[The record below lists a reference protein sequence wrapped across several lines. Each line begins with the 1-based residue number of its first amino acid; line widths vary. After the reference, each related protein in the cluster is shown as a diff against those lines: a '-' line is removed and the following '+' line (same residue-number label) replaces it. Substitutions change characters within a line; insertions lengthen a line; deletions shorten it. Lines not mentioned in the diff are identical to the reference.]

1 MKESTAQEHVKNIS
15 RFMKWIE
22 QTSGVVPKG
31 NSEGAEQITY
41 PELLEYVQHM
51 KGNKLEISTINIRL
65 GSIRKYY
72 DHLKEEGAI
81 EKNPARRLYI
91 KGEIKKVVQDALNYT
106 ELENLYHQYASYLDE
121 KPEREKKQQHT
132 KLRSKVIVGLMV
144 WQAVHGGELEK
155 LETKDVNLSSG
166 IIHIPASARSNS
178 RELKLNTSQII
189 PLHDYLNIRAQ
200 SPPLGGG
207 REGLLLDRDAH
218 NQLTRI
224 TAELQGLNPVIRNAQ
239 HIRASVILHWLKMY
253 DKRQVQHM
261 IGHKHISSTE
271 NYEVQ
276 ELDGLTDL
284 LTKHHPFS

>member
-1 MKESTAQEHVKNIS
+1 MKESTAQEHVKNLS

-22 QTSGVVPKG
+22 QTDRSGMDG
-31 NSEGAEQITY
+31 ISY

-51 KGNKLEISTINIRL
+51 KEKKLEISTINIRL

-72 DHLKEEGAI
+72 DHLKEEGVI
-81 EKNPARRLYI
+81 EKNPAKRLHI
-91 KGEIKKVVQDALNYT
+91 KGAIKKIVHNPLNYT
-106 ELENLYHQYASYLDE
+106 ELENLYHQYAHYLDH

-132 KLRSKVIVGLMV
+132 KLRSKIIVGLMV
-144 WQAVHGGELEK
+144 WQAIHGGELEK
-155 LETKDVNLSSG
+155 LETKDINLNSG
-166 IIHIPASARSNS
+166 IIYIPASARSNS

-189 PLHDYLNIRAQ
+189 PLHDYLKNLPKTQ
-200 SPPLGGG
+200 TKLS
-207 REGLLLDRDAH
+207 DRDAH
-218 NQLTRI
+218 NQMTRI
-224 TAELQGLNPVIRNAQ
+224 TNELQGINPVVRNAQ

-276 ELDGLTDL
+276 ELESLTDL